1 LTEQQPSHA
10 QSKGGPRSCSQVCV
24 SMKLRQVV
32 PLQPLMQSGCSGGGG
47 DNGGEDGGGGE
58 GGGAD
63 GGAEGGRGGSG
74 GGGDIGGSGG
84 DGGAGGEGMETSQH
98 RPGSSAW
105 PHGHCKNISSW
116 HVKPSARRSWHV
128 LPLQLRL
135 HFWGRGADGGV
146 LGGEGGVSGGDDG
159 GGDDGGGGDGALRT
173 ERVTLRLSTRT
184 MVTPRSV
191 DSIESG
197 RRARTASAVV
207 ASAAVR
213 KSIDALT
220 RMPEAGRDGNGGD
233 GGGDGGGGSVG
244 GGAGGGGET
253 PTLTVYCEALF
264 SKTWVICPSRVSTS
278 EWPCFRGRM
287 VPPPVPS
294 GGATV

>member
-1 LTEQQPSHA
+1 
-10 QSKGGPRSCSQVCV
+10 
-24 SMKLRQVV
+24 
-32 PLQPLMQSGCSGGGG
+32 
-47 DNGGEDGGGGE
+47 
-58 GGGAD
+58 
-63 GGAEGGRGGSG
+63 
-74 GGGDIGGSGG
+74 
-84 DGGAGGEGMETSQH
+84 METSQH

-146 LGGEGGVSGGDDG
+146 WGGEGGVSGGDDG
-159 GGDDGGGGDGALRT
+159 GGGDGGGGDGALRT

-184 MVTPRSV
+184 TVTPRRV
-191 DSIESG
+191 DRSESG

-220 RMPEAGRDGNGGD
+220 SMPEAEIWTVDAGTLRMAATLWAYFERLNELSPLVSRRVNVRPWLSAAPGLSGGRIGTGIP
-233 GGGDGGGGSVG
+233 GGGGSGEGGG
-244 GGAGGGGET
+244 GGAGRRPGGYG
-253 PTLTVYCEALF
+253 
-264 SKTWVICPSRVSTS
+264 
-278 EWPCFRGRM
+278 GR
-287 VPPPVPS
+287 
-294 GGATV
+294 GGADGLAEVQHPAQSQSNRQVNVHASLP